1 MFTTMQDQHIIFGTH
16 PVLEA
21 LKSNKALDKI
31 MIQKDGE
38 SHQDILKLAKDLNV
52 NVSFVPHQKFRKY
65 QSKNHQGVVAFM
77 SPVDFVDFETTI
89 NEALEENKNAVFLLL
104 DGITDVRNFGSIL
117 RTAECTGV
125 SAVIM
130 PQQGSARINED
141 MVKTSAGAIF
151 NIPICKVNHLKDAIY
166 FLQASGVTLVG
177 ASEKA
182 KDSLFES
189 QIAKP
194 AALVMGSEGFGIHH
208 GILKLLDHTYHL
220 PMKGKTQSLNVSV
233 ASGLFLYEL
242 IR

>member
-1 MFTTMQDQHIIFGTH
+1 MQDQHIIFGTH

-21 LKSNKALDKI
+21 LKSDKALDKI
-31 MIQKDGE
+31 WLLKGGD
-38 SHQDILKLAKDLNV
+38 SHQDIIGLANELNV
-52 NVSFVPHQKFRKY
+52 KVSFVPHQKFRKY

-77 SPVDFVDFETTI
+77 SPVDFADFETTVDK
-89 NEALEENKNAVFLLL
+89 ALSENTQAVFLLL

-151 NIPICKVNHLKDAIY
+151 NIPICKVSHLKDAIY

-177 ASEKA
+177 ASEKS

-189 QIAKP
+189 NVAKP
-194 AALVMGSEGFGIHH
+194 VALVMGSEGFGIHH

-233 ASGLFLYEL
+233 ACGLFLYEL